1 MPQWHDNNPGVC
13 IACFLTTQG
22 REVIILFA
30 AAAALWTPGP
40 VWNPGLFRLSL
51 PAAACIASWRL
62 ILGLTSPLF
71 RGRQRSSCRLHSWL
85 ITTPRLKVGGGNEQQ
100 QQPIL
105 NLNHQGRRA
114 IIPVHTPG
122 VGEEEEEE
130 EVCDA

>member
-1 MPQWHDNNPGVC
+1 MHRLLALDIGVDV
-13 IACFLTTQG
+13 T
-22 REVIILFA
+22 IISRP
-30 AAAALWTPGP
+30 AAL
-40 VWNPGLFRLSL
+40 VL
-51 PAAACIASWRL
+51 PSAFMADNDTKA
-62 ILGLTSPLF
+62 
-71 RGRQRSSCRLHSWL
+71 Q
-85 ITTPRLKVGGGNEQQ
+85 GGNEQQ